1 MTPQEIH
8 ALIERAGLRG
18 ILFVF
23 DSAIEVDRERGDS
36 SYTAL
41 GALLMFY
48 GDERAR
54 AEREQVAP
62 VIAAAAA
69 SLDATRPIKDRHI
82 ALWHALDQYF
92 AGALD

>member
-1 MTPQEIH
+1 MTPAEI
-8 ALIERAGLRG
+8 
-18 ILFVF
+18 V
-23 DSAIEVDRERGDS
+23 SAILDDYLVSRSIDDTELESRLVA
-36 SYTAL
+36 AL
-41 GALLMFY
+41 KSY

-92 AGALD
+92 AAALD